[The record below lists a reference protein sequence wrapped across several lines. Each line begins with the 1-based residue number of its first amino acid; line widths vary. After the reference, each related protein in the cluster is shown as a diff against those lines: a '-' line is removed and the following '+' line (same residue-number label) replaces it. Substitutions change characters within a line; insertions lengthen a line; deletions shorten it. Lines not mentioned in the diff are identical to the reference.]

1 MLWSPFR
8 KENGSMHSLL
18 FGMKRADQCS
28 RALQRGLLASFG
40 ITPARY
46 DMLFVIFQVRVY
58 KRFRCIF
65 QSHLRRQL
73 GVTAPTT
80 SKMARALERLGFITR
95 KRERY
100 GDRRQILIEL
110 TEKGVSLLRR
120 VRKEVIDPGILWL
133 ALYTALSKSEESM
146 GSLAFFIQKF
156 RAGCRDPARFY
167 FPDERER
174 RIPSS
179 T

>member
-1 MLWSPFR
+1 
-8 KENGSMHSLL
+8 MHSLL

-28 RALQRGLLASFG
+28 RALQRRLLGPFG

-58 KRFRCIF
+58 KRFRSIF

-95 KRERY
+95 KRERF

-110 TEKGVSLLRR
+110 TEKGISLLRR

-133 ALYTALSKSEESM
+133 ALYTAMSTEQSM
-146 GSLAFFIQKF
+146 GSLAFFIEKF

-167 FPDERER
+167 FPDQREQR
-174 RIPSS
+174 LKR
-179 T
+179 

>member
-1 MLWSPFR
+1 
-8 KENGSMHSLL
+8 MHSLL

-28 RALQRGLLASFG
+28 RALQRRLLGPLG

-95 KRERY
+95 KRERF

-120 VRKEVIDPGILWL
+120 VREKVIDPGILWL
-133 ALYTALSKSEESM
+133 ALFTAMSKSVERM
-146 GSLAFFIQKF
+146 GSLQFFTRIF
-156 RAGCRDPARFY
+156 REGCRDPARFH
-167 FPDERER
+167 FPEQYERQ
-174 RIPSS
+174 S
-179 T
+179 TGT